1 MKARLASRWIVLGS
15 LTAAIVLFF
24 ATRSGVAVDGNLDQI
39 SDIWALLYPTATNP
53 TADSNGNGVNNR
65 DESIWGAN
73 PLQSGGQSPATTTVI
88 LNPATGLLDSNAILQ
103 LVVWFEAAYQFQ
115 IKQDELN
122 IDNLGSISAMADF
135 LLSRKR

>member
-1 MKARLASRWIVLGS
+1 MNLDRDAIK
-15 LTAAIVLFF
+15 AAIRAKVAEL
-24 ATRSGVAVDGNLDQI
+24 AKSLDMDASGVGDD
-39 SDIWALLYPTATNP
+39 DIL
-53 TADSNGNGVNNR
+53 
-65 DESIWGAN
+65 
-73 PLQSGGQSPATTTVI
+73 
-88 LNPATGLLDSNAILQ
+88 PATGLLDSNAILQ